1 MPAID
6 NIVVADATPTNHTLA
21 PITASMAA
29 SEWMEDAAVTYD
41 GNARLKM
48 SMSPPTSQRPTTR
61 NKLDFYVPLERE
73 VDGVT
78 VVTDVIIFN
87 LNHVVAKTVSNE
99 EAAKAYALFKNLVA
113 NSTVESYLSARK
125 PAY

>member
-1 MPAID
+1 MPAIA
-6 NIVVADATPTNHTLA
+6 NIVVADATPTDHTLV
-21 PITASMAA
+21 PITASMAL
-29 SEWMEDAAVTYD
+29 SEWMEDAADTYE
-41 GNARLKM
+41 GNARVRA

-61 NKLDFYVPLERE
+61 NKVDLFVPLERE

-87 LNHVVAKTVSNE
+87 LSHVIAKTCTSD
-99 EAAKAYALFKNLVA
+99 EAAKAYAMFKNLVA
-113 NSTVESYLSARK
+113 HSTVESYLSARK